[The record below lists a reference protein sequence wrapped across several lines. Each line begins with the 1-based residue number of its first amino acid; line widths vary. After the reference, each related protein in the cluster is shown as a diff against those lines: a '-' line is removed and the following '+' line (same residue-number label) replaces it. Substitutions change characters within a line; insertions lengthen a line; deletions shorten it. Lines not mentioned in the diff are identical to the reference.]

1 VGDVIQVLE
10 KTESGSWIGYLRGRT
25 GHFPFVDVDEV
36 RAPEDV
42 TFTETDV
49 DAGSARERE

>member
-1 VGDVIQVLE
+1 MLE